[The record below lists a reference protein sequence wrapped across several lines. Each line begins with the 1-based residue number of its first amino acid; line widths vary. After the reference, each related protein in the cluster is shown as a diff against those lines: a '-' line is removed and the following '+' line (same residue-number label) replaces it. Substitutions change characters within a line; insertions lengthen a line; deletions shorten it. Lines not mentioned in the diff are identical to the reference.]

1 MNIRYLSDEN
11 LEHNLKSLVQKER
24 EILSDIL
31 LHIAE
36 VDRRKL
42 YLSKAFPSLF
52 DYLTKHLGYS
62 AGSAQRRIDAARLSR
77 DIPEVAESLEIGS
90 LNLSQVSLLQKAI
103 RQTQKEIHM
112 AIPVETKKEILN
124 ELVGKSHQES
134 EVLVAKALSI
144 EIKQAVKIQHQA
156 DESVRFEV
164 SLSKEQWQK
173 MEEMRSMLSHS
184 LPNGSWD
191 EVLEFIA
198 DKVIQQKTRRTSK
211 NSEAPRTSKS
221 SEIIKSAKSADIRER
236 QTAVLKH
243 DTDED
248 LGSDDI
254 LNHLEVNSKTEVAI
268 QREYIPAPLRRM
280 IFQRDQCCQHVDKTT
295 GRKCTSKWQLEIDHI
310 QPVWAG
316 GKSTE
321 ENLRLLCAAHN
332 RMKYK
337 QEAGVHSL

>member
-11 LEHNLKSLVQKER
+11 LEQNLKSLVQKER

-42 YLSKAFPSLF
+42 YLSKAYPSLF

-77 DIPEVAESLEIGS
+77 DIPEVAESLEAGS
-90 LNLSQVSLLQKAI
+90 LNLSQISLLQKAI
-103 RQTQKEIHM
+103 RQTQKEAHM
-112 AIPVETKKEILN
+112 AVPVGTKKEILN
-124 ELVGKSHQES
+124 DLIGKSYQES
-134 EVLVAKALSI
+134 EVLVAKALNI
-144 EIKQAVKIQHQA
+144 EIKQTPKIQHQA

-164 SLSKEQWQK
+164 SLSKDQWQK
-173 MEEMRSMLSHS
+173 MEEMRSLLAHS

-211 NSEAPRTSKS
+211 GSEEAKTPRSK
-221 SEIIKSAKSADIRER
+221 IIRSAKSGNIHER
-236 QTAVLKH
+236 HGSNLRQEEN
-243 DTDED
+243 ED
-248 LGSDDI
+248 LEENI
-254 LNHLEVNSKTEVAI
+254 LNHSEVNLKKEVSI
-268 QREYIPAPLRRM
+268 QREYIPAEMRRM
-280 IFQRDQCCQHVDKTT
+280 IFQRDQCCQHIEKAT
-295 GRKCTSKWQLEIDHI
+295 GRKCTSKWQLQIDHI

-316 GKSTE
+316 GKNE
-321 ENLRLLCAAHN
+321 PGNLQLLCAAHN
-332 RMKYK
+332 RMKYFK
-337 QEAGVHSL
+337 EAGITA